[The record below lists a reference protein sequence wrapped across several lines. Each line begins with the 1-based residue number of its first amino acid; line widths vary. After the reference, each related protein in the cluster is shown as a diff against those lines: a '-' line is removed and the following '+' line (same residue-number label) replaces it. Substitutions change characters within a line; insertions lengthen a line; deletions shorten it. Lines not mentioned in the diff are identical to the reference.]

1 VPIVLHAV
9 AVVVLG
15 FALASSAQA
24 QEPEDASLVGAR
36 VRVRYCNASGRKS
49 ADGKGPCYRT
59 EGQLLAITPD
69 ALRVQPSKGTVC
81 DFLRAD
87 VTRLEQ
93 FLGTSQNTGRG
104 ALIGGGIGLGVGLL
118 MGIAVGA
125 SAGDDAVA
133 AVVVGAPLVG
143 GAVGALIGAG
153 LGSLP
158 KERWKDFAED
168 TLTVAVGRVGLGL
181 RVAF

>member
-93 FLGTSQNTGRG
+93 FLGTSQNTG
-104 ALIGGGIGLGVGLL
+104 LGVGLL